1 MRKVSLV
8 GGTCVKNELN
18 NMSVAF
24 KEWAVVCEAIGTG
37 RQSIMLRKGGIAEGR
52 DGFAFKHREFF
63 LFPTWFHEQLSKTTL
78 PVGTKLPPRLDGE
91 IEIRYAVTLEW
102 SRLVTDTARLPALR
116 EFHIL
121 HDSVIEERFRYDE
134 TPGIHVAFVR
144 GFRLASP
151 RRLTMQ
157 KNFGGCRSWL
167 DLPGLEDVELA
178 PVISDEEHA
187 ARRDALEALLS
198 CLDLPAGGEE
208 LYGKLLAKMSVN
220 A

>member
-8 GGTCVKNELN
+8 GRTCVKNELI

-24 KEWAVVCEAIGTG
+24 KEWAVVCEAIGSG

-63 LFPTWFHEQLSKTTL
+63 LFPTWFHEQLEKTTL
-78 PVGTKLPPRLDGE
+78 PAGTLLPPQLDGE
-91 IEIRYAVTLEW
+91 IEIQYAVTLEW
-102 SRLVTDTARLPALR
+102 SRLVTDTACLPALK

-121 HDSVIEERFRYDE
+121 HDRVVEERFRYDE
-134 TPGIHVAFVR
+134 VLGIHVGFVR

-151 RRLTMQ
+151 RRFAMQ
-157 KNFGGCRSWL
+157 KSFGGCRSWL
-167 DLPGLEDVELA
+167 DLPGLDDAELL

-187 ARRDALEALLS
+187 SRRIALEAAL
-198 CLDLPAGGEE
+198 G
-208 LYGKLLAKMSVN
+208 
-220 A
+220 